1 MNRPNLDFRGFCG
14 SLASG
19 VIRPGDEIVALPSRR
34 RSKVER
40 IVTFDGD
47 LDRAHA
53 PQAVTI
59 TLEDEIDIHVGT
71 FSKALGFA
79 ELGGSFLPLAAAIPV
94 LTLLS
99 VLLLK
104 KQAK

>member
-1 MNRPNLDFRGFCG
+1 MPVASDLNLRDLRLPVQWVNRPNLDFRGFCG

-53 PQAVTI
+53 PQA
-59 TLEDEIDIHVGT
+59 
-71 FSKALGFA
+71 
-79 ELGGSFLPLAAAIPV
+79 
-94 LTLLS
+94 
-99 VLLLK
+99 
-104 KQAK
+104 